1 MVNKKNVTKASLNVN
16 NVYAVNYLTSI
27 NVQ

>member
-1 MVNKKNVTKASLNVN
+1 MVNKKNVTKESLNVN